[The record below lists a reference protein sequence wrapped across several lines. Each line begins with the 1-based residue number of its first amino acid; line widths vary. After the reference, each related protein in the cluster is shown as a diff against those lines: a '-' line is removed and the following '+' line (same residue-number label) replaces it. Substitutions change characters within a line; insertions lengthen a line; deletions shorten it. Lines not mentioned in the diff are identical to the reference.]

1 MVVWWLRLHL
11 PMQGVQVQSLVRE
24 QRSHILWSQKVGG
37 KKEGNSFSSFF
48 IFWHHIA
55 CGILVPHPGIVPR
68 QVSAVSTESQLLDR
82 QGIPR
87 KEIQTQVTTWINLED
102 IMLK

>member
-1 MVVWWLRLHL
+1 MVKTPSCNARGTGSI
-11 PMQGVQVQSLVRE
+11 PGQGTKI
-24 QRSHILWSQKVGG
+24 SHTMESKSGG
-37 KKEGNSFSSFF
+37 KKGRKFFYSFL

-55 CGILVPHPGIVPR
+55 CGIVVPHPGIVPR
-68 QVSAVSTESQLLDR
+68 QVSAVSTESQLLDH